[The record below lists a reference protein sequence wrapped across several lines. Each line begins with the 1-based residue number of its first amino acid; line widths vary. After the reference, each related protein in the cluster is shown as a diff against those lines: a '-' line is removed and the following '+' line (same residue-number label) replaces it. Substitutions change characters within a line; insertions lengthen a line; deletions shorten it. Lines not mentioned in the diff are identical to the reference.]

1 MHITDEEAIE
11 RLRAVDAYRQTA
23 IAFLEAGDRDDAA
36 EPIRAMRNRC
46 QTLHDDLR
54 DSRRG
59 RFPRCAF
66 GTAR

>member
-46 QTLHDDLR
+46 QTLLDDLR
-54 DSRRG
+54 D
-59 RFPRCAF
+59 
-66 GTAR
+66 